1 MYRKIL
7 LATDGSDCSMQAARY
22 AIETAEQ
29 NKAELVA
36 LTVTETYSL
45 DNLPVEELTRK
56 VTELF
61 RRESE
66 EALQKV
72 EDLAM
77 SLESPVKVHRMM
89 VDGSPAETILKVADE
104 EDVDLIVVGASG
116 KHALERFLLGSVSEK
131 VVRHARVP
139 VLVVHSQKLEC

>member
-7 LATDGSDCSMQAARY
+7 LATDGSECSMQAAGY
-22 AIETAEQ
+22 AIETAAQ
-29 NKAELVA
+29 NQAELLA
-36 LTVTETYSL
+36 LTVTETYPL

-72 EDLAM
+72 EDLAA
-77 SLESPVKVHRMM
+77 SLDTPVKVRKMM

-104 EDVDLIVVGASG
+104 ENVDLIVVGASG

-131 VVRHARVP
+131 IVRHARVP

>member
-1 MYRKIL
+1 MYRKVL
-7 LATDGSDCSMQAARY
+7 LATDGSECSMHAARY
-22 AIETAEQ
+22 AIETAAQ
-29 NKAELVA
+29 NQAELLA
-36 LTVTETYSL
+36 LTVTETYPL
-45 DNLPVEELTRK
+45 KNLPVEELTRK

-61 RRESE
+61 RKESE

-72 EDLAM
+72 EDLAV
-77 SLESPVKVHRMM
+77 SLDTPVKIRKIM

-104 EDVDLIVVGASG
+104 ENVDLIVVGASG

-131 VVRHARVP
+131 VVRHSRVP

>member
-1 MYRKIL
+1 MYRKVL
-7 LATDGSDCSMQAARY
+7 LATDGSECSMQAARY
-22 AIETAEQ
+22 AIETAAQ
-29 NKAELVA
+29 NQAELLA
-36 LTVTETYSL
+36 LTVTETYPL
-45 DNLPVEELTRK
+45 ENLPVEELTRK

-72 EDLAM
+72 EDLAV
-77 SLESPVKVHRMM
+77 SLDTPVKVHKMM

-104 EDVDLIVVGASG
+104 ENVDLIVVGASG

-139 VLVVHSQKLEC
+139 VLVVHSQRLEC

>member
-7 LATDGSDCSMQAARY
+7 LATDGSECSMQAARY
-22 AIETAEQ
+22 AIKTAEQ
-29 NKAELVA
+29 NQAELLA
-36 LTVTETYSL
+36 LTVTETYPL
-45 DNLPVEELTRK
+45 ENLPVEELTRK
-56 VTELF
+56 VTEFF

-77 SLESPVKVHRMM
+77 SLNTPVKVRKIM
-89 VDGSPAETILKVADE
+89 VDGSPAETILKVAE
-104 EDVDLIVVGASG
+104 EENVDLIVVGASG
-116 KHALERFLLGSVSEK
+116 KHALERFILGSVSEK
-131 VVRHARVP
+131 VVRHSRAP

>member
-7 LATDGSDCSMQAARY
+7 LATDGSECSMEAAEY
-22 AIETAEQ
+22 AIETAAQ
-29 NKAELVA
+29 NQAELLA
-36 LTVTETYSL
+36 LTVTETYPL
-45 DNLPVEELTRK
+45 ENLPVEELTRK

-61 RRESE
+61 RKESE

-72 EDLAM
+72 EDLAV
-77 SLESPVKVHRMM
+77 SLDTPVKVHKMM

-104 EDVDLIVVGASG
+104 ENVDLIVVGASG

-131 VVRHARVP
+131 IVRHARVP
-139 VLVVHSQKLEC
+139 VLVVHSQKLKC

>member
-1 MYRKIL
+1 
-7 LATDGSDCSMQAARY
+7 MQAAGY
-22 AIETAEQ
+22 AIETAAQ
-29 NKAELVA
+29 NQAELLA
-36 LTVTETYSL
+36 LTVTETYPL

-72 EDLAM
+72 EDLAA
-77 SLESPVKVHRMM
+77 SLDTPVKVHKMM

-104 EDVDLIVVGASG
+104 ENVDLIVVGASG

-131 VVRHARVP
+131 IVRHARVP

>member
-7 LATDGSDCSMQAARY
+7 LATDGSECSMQAAGY
-22 AIETAEQ
+22 AIETAVQ
-29 NKAELVA
+29 NQAELLA
-36 LTVTETYSL
+36 LTVTETYPL

-72 EDLAM
+72 EDLAA
-77 SLESPVKVHRMM
+77 SLDTPVKVRKMM

-104 EDVDLIVVGASG
+104 ENVDLIVVGASG

-131 VVRHARVP
+131 IVRHARVP